1 MKLTL
6 VISSLS
12 CGGAEKVMSL
22 MANYWA
28 EKGWQV
34 TLLTFD
40 DGREP
45 PFFDLYPTVIH
56 RTLGIPSFSV
66 ASVKSVLS
74 SLKQLLILRQAIK
87 KSTPQAVISFMDKV
101 NVLTC
106 WAMVG
111 LGLPTI
117 VSERNNVVE
126 RSIGKLWNTLRHWT
140 YPWTFGLVV
149 QSSDSLAYFPAVV
162 QKKGYVIPN
171 PCVLPH
177 DISAVE
183 ANRRTKTVIAMG
195 RLTEQKGFGTL
206 LKAFAS
212 IAQRHPEWSLVIWGE
227 GEHRA
232 ELKTLRDEL
241 GIQGHAFFPGRTQKP
256 FEKMKQADL
265 FVLSSRFEGFPNVL
279 CEAMACGLPV
289 VSFDCPHG
297 PREIIRDGIDGV
309 LVPPDDVETLASAM
323 EHLMNDPSTRRRLA
337 SRALEIVERFG
348 LEKVMRMWEAVID
361 DAINIRDQK
370 PGRTHPDKFRCRGY
384 QTGLWRQQRCSA
396 FSKSIK
402 ALCNCVRSCSHH
414 LFFENF

>member
-28 EKGWQV
+28 EKGWKV

-40 DGREP
+40 GGREP

-87 KSTPQAVISFMDKV
+87 KSTPQVVISFMDKV

-106 WAMVG
+106 LAMVG

-117 VSERNNVVE
+117 VSERTPPAQY
-126 RSIGKLWNTLRHWT
+126 SIGKLWNTLRHWT

-149 QSSDSLAYFPAVV
+149 YTPNVLAYFSAVV
-162 QKKGYVIPN
+162 QKKGHVIPN

-177 DISAVE
+177 DISAGE
-183 ANRRTKTVIAMG
+183 ANRWTKTVIAMG
-195 RLTEQKGFGTL
+195 RLTEEKGFDML

-227 GEHRA
+227 GYLRA
-232 ELKTLRDEL
+232 ELETLRNEL
-241 GIQGHAFFPGRTQKP
+241 GLQGRVFFPGQTRKP
-256 FEKMKQADL
+256 FEVMKQADL
-265 FVLSSRFEGFPNVL
+265 FVLSSRFEGFSNVL

-289 VSFDCPHG
+289 VSFDCSNG
-297 PREIIRDGIDGV
+297 FREIIRDGIDGV
-309 LVPPDDVETLASAM
+309 LVPPDDVEALASAM

-337 SRALEIVERFG
+337 SRGPEIVERFG
-348 LEKVMRMWEAVID
+348 LEKVMRMWEAVIH

-370 PGRTHPDKFRCRGY
+370 T
-384 QTGLWRQQRCSA
+384 
-396 FSKSIK
+396 
-402 ALCNCVRSCSHH
+402 RSNAS
-414 LFFENF
+414 